1 MVEFLARRMKAAEGG
16 KEAVAGVRVGR
27 IAAIQK
33 EGLPTV
39 DFNDNPLGPLPARS
53 IVCISRRH
61 LGSQILLN
69 FENDDLSCPIIVGI
83 LQQTPVD
90 MDYDDPPELDR
101 KEVRDVLIDGEKLFL
116 DAKKEIEI
124 RCGKSALILKA
135 DGKVIIKGEQIVS
148 RARKVNK
155 IKGAAVKIN

>member
-1 MVEFLARRMKAAEGG
+1 MIEFLARRMRTADGG
-16 KEAVAGVRVGR
+16 KGAVTGVRIGR

-33 EGLPTV
+33 DGLPTV

-53 IVCISRRH
+53 IVCISHWH
-61 LGSQILLN
+61 LGSQVLLN

-83 LQQTPVD
+83 LQQRPVD
-90 MDYDDPPELDR
+90 RDHDDAPELDR
-101 KEVRDVLIDGEKLFL
+101 KEVRDVLIDGEKLL
-116 DAKKEIEI
+116 LNAKNEIEI

-155 IKGAAVKIN
+155 IKGASVKIN

>member
-1 MVEFLARRMKAAEGG
+1 MVEFLTRRMRTADGG
-16 KEAVAGVRVGR
+16 KDGAAGVRVGR
-27 IAAIQK
+27 ILAIQQD
-33 EGLPTV
+33 GLATV

-61 LGSQILLN
+61 LGSQVLLN
-69 FENDDLSCPIIVGI
+69 FENDDLSCPIIVGL

-90 MDYDDPPELDR
+90 KDHDGAPELDR
-101 KEVRDVLIDGEKLFL
+101 KAISDVMIDGEKLFL

-135 DGKVIIKGEQIVS
+135 DGKVIIKGEQIIS